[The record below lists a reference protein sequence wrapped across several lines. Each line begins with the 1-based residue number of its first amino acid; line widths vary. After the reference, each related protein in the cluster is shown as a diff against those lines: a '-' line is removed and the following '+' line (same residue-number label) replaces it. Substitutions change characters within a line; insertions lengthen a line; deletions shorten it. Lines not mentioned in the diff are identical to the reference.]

1 MKKWQLVLVA
11 MLLSSCLFCAPLTN
25 HTELANEKILT
36 WYSQDSEAENISGCT
51 NLSANN
57 YNPNA
62 TYDDGSCDYDLDDDG
77 VLDVDEIPGCTDS
90 RSFRLGYFANNYNP
104 NATDDDGSC
113 NYDIDGDG
121 VLDVYEVPG
130 CTDSNISNGMY
141 AANNY
146 NPNATDEDGSCDYDL
161 DDDGILD
168 VDEVY
173 GCTDHFA
180 NNHDVNATE
189 DDGGCDYSLIG
200 SFQKIEYQTNYE
212 NYTVN
217 DIDLYSIKYSPDG
230 RYYATQHQHLIL
242 VWEVENNSNATVI
255 DINGKILDFDW
266 SPDGQQI
273 ATISS
278 YKQESYW
285 VDFYDFETGEITY
298 FFVDNF
304 SEMNYGISPADIEYS
319 PDGYYFAISYFNNT
333 SVYNSSSNEL
343 VWSYESPISWSYSS
357 CNYWENCY
365 SYPHVKFH
373 YSLSWS
379 SDGEKFAY
387 SSGDSVYVM
396 DKTTWTEI
404 IQKTNPE
411 DYYITPISSMSFS
424 PNGELIA
431 SCTNYGELTVMNAS
445 DGSYLWTASG
455 GGYEICT
462 ETIWSPDSSKIAVSY
477 GNTGTN
483 ASSVTIR
490 SAFDG
495 ELLDRLQIGAYVTCY
510 SWSGCPSVGG
520 VDWSLDGQN
529 IIATFSEASMGIYHW
544 ELDET
549 IPPNFGC
556 TIEYAMNYDP
566 NATKYDDSCYFY
578 TYEIPVTNNTYSPGI
593 PHSGSD
599 VGFPAITDSNGGM
612 NFSLG
617 PSDEEVMEIMTCCVL
632 LFFVGLAF
640 IMNTQSKR
648 HESVQLKNQITE
660 RNEENKSTQAPKD
673 TITEG
678 GKSSEKIGG
687 FTIEI
692 NLPKRGRF

>member
-1 MKKWQLVLVA
+1 MQRYSSNQNYAEPSHKSGIWFIFLGSRVDPMKRWQLILVA
-11 MLLSSCLFCAPLTN
+11 ILFSSSSFCPTLTTNSELVNEEILS
-25 HTELANEKILT
+25 
-36 WYSQDSEAENISGCT
+36 WYSQDSQTENVSGCT
-51 NLSANN
+51 NLS
-57 YNPNA
+57 
-62 TYDDGSCDYDLDDDG
+62 
-77 VLDVDEIPGCTDS
+77 
-90 RSFRLGYFANNYNP
+90 ANNYNP

-173 GCTDHFA
+173 GCTDQFA
-180 NNHDVNATE
+180 NNHEINATE

-200 SFQKIEYQTNYE
+200 SFQMIEYQTNYE

-230 RYYATQHQHLIL
+230 RYYATQHQSLIL

-273 ATISS
+273 ATIST

-285 VDFYDFETGEITY
+285 VDFYDFETGEISY
-298 FFVDNF
+298 FFVNNY
-304 SEMNYGISPADIEYS
+304 SIMNYGIVPGDIEYS
-319 PDGYYFAISYFNNT
+319 PDGKHFAISYHNNT

-365 SYPHVKFH
+365 SYPNIEFH
-373 YSLSWS
+373 FSVSWS
-379 SDGEKFAY
+379 ADGERFAF
-387 SSGDSVYVM
+387 SSGHLFYLFNTS
-396 DKTTWTEI
+396 TWNEI
-404 IQKTNPE
+404 MHTSPFE
-411 DYYITPISSMSFS
+411 EYDHPTLESISIS
-424 PNGELIA
+424 PNSELIA
-431 SCTNYGELTVMNAS
+431 SCSNYGGLAVMNIS
-445 DGSYLWTASG
+445 DGNFLWEYKFGTFDICS
-455 GGYEICT
+455 EI
-462 ETIWSPDSSKIAVSY
+462 IWSHDSSKVAVSY
-477 GNTGTN
+477 GNTGDY
-483 ASSVTIR
+483 ASSVVIL
-490 SAFDG
+490 SSFDG
-495 ELLDRLQIGAYVTCY
+495 GMQDVLRVGTYIGSCY
-510 SWSGCPSVGG
+510 DWSGCPSVGG
-520 VDWSLDGQN
+520 FDWSLDGQN
-529 IIATFSEASMGIYHW
+529 IITTISEASMGIYHW
-544 ELDET
+544 ELNET
-549 IPPNFGC
+549 IPVYFGC
-556 TIEYAMNYDP
+556 TIENAMNYDP

-578 TYEIPVTNNTYSPGI
+578 TYETPNTNNTYSPGI

-599 VGFPAITDSNGGM
+599 VGFPAITNSDGGM
-612 NFSLG
+612 NMSFG
-617 PSDEEVMEIMTCCVL
+617 PSDEEIMEIMTCCVL

-660 RNEENKSTQAPKD
+660 RNEENKLIQVPKE
-673 TITEG
+673 TPTEG
-678 GKSSEKIGG
+678 GEYNENKGG

>member
-11 MLLSSCLFCAPLTN
+11 MFFSSSLFCPTLITN
-25 HTELANEKILT
+25 SELANEQILT

-146 NPNATDEDGSCDYDL
+146 NPNATDDDGSCDYDL

-173 GCTDHFA
+173 GCTDQFA
-180 NNHDVNATE
+180 NNHDINATE

-200 SFQKIEYQTNYE
+200 SFQIIEYQTNYE

-217 DIDLYSIKYSPDG
+217 DVDLYSIKYSPDG

-273 ATISS
+273 ATIST

-285 VDFYDFETGEITY
+285 VDFYDFETGEISY
-298 FFVDNF
+298 FFVNNY
-304 SEMNYGISPADIEYS
+304 SIMNYGIVPGDIEYS
-319 PDGYYFAISYFNNT
+319 PDGNHFAISYHNNT

-365 SYPHVKFH
+365 SYPNIEFH
-373 YSLSWS
+373 FSVSWS
-379 SDGEKFAY
+379 ADGERFAF
-387 SSGDSVYVM
+387 SSGHLFYLFNTS
-396 DKTTWTEI
+396 TWNEI
-404 IQKTNPE
+404 MHTSPFE
-411 DYYITPISSMSFS
+411 EYDHPIVESISIS
-424 PNGELIA
+424 PNSELIA
-431 SCTNYGELTVMNAS
+431 SCSNYGGLAVMNIS
-445 DGSYLWTASG
+445 DGNFLWVTKFGTFDICS
-455 GGYEICT
+455 EI
-462 ETIWSPDSSKIAVSY
+462 IWSHDSSKVAVSY
-477 GNTGTN
+477 GNTGYY
-483 ASSVTIR
+483 ASSVVIL
-490 SAFDG
+490 SSFDG
-495 ELLDRLQIGAYVTCY
+495 GMQDVLRVGTYAGSCY
-510 SWSGCPSVGG
+510 DWSGCPSVGG
-520 VDWSLDGQN
+520 FDWSLDGQN
-529 IIATFSEASMGIYHW
+529 IITTISEASMGIYHW
-544 ELDET
+544 ELNES
-549 IPPNFGC
+549 IPVYFGC

-578 TYEIPVTNNTYSPGI
+578 TYETPNTNNTYSPGI

-599 VGFPAITDSNGGM
+599 VGFPAITDSDGGM
-612 NFSLG
+612 NMSFG
-617 PSDEEVMEIMTCCVL
+617 PSDEEIMEIMTCCVL

-640 IMNTQSKR
+640 IMNTQSR
-648 HESVQLKNQITE
+648 RNESVQFKNQITE
-660 RNEENKSTQAPKD
+660 RNEENKSIQATKETP
-673 TITEG
+673 TEG
-678 GKSSEKIGG
+678 GESNEKKGG

-692 NLPKRGRF
+692 NLPKR

>member
-11 MLLSSCLFCAPLTN
+11 MVFSSSLFCPTLTTN
-25 HTELANEKILT
+25 SELSNEQILT

-77 VLDVDEIPGCTDS
+77 ILDVDEIPGCTDS

-173 GCTDHFA
+173 GCTDQFA
-180 NNHDVNATE
+180 NNHEINATE

-200 SFQKIEYQTNYE
+200 SFQIIEYQTNYE

-273 ATISS
+273 VTIST
-278 YKQESYW
+278 YKEESYW
-285 VDFYDFETGEITY
+285 VDFYDFESGEISY
-298 FFVDNF
+298 FFVNNY
-304 SEMNYGISPADIEYS
+304 SIMNYGIVPGDIEYS
-319 PDGYYFAISYFNNT
+319 PDGNHFAISYHNNT

-365 SYPHVKFH
+365 SYPNIEFH
-373 YSLSWS
+373 HSVSWS
-379 SDGEKFAY
+379 SDGENFAF
-387 SSGDSVYVM
+387 SSGHLFYLFNT
-396 DKTTWTEI
+396 TTWNEI
-404 IQKTNPE
+404 MHKSPLEE
-411 DYYITPISSMSFS
+411 DDQAPLMSISIS
-424 PNGELIA
+424 PNSELIA
-431 SCTNYGELTVMNAS
+431 SCSNYGGLVVRNIS
-445 DGSYLWTASG
+445 DGNFLWESKFGTFDICS
-455 GGYEICT
+455 EI
-462 ETIWSPDSSKIAVSY
+462 IWSHDSSKVAVSY
-477 GNTGTN
+477 ANTGDY
-483 ASSVTIR
+483 ASSVVIL
-490 SAFDG
+490 SSFDG
-495 ELLDRLQIGAYVTCY
+495 GMQDVLRVGTYIGSCY
-510 SWSGCPSVGG
+510 DWSGCPSVGG
-520 VDWSLDGQN
+520 FDWSLDGQN
-529 IIATFSEASMGIYHW
+529 IITTISEASMGIYHW
-544 ELDET
+544 ELNET
-549 IPPNFGC
+549 IPVYFGC
-556 TIEYAMNYDP
+556 TIENAMNYDP
-566 NATKYDDSCYFY
+566 NATKYDNSCYFY
-578 TYEIPVTNNTYSPGI
+578 TYETPITNSSYSPGI

-612 NFSLG
+612 NFSIG
-617 PSDEEVMEIMTCCVL
+617 PSEEEMAQMAACCLL
-632 LFFVGLAF
+632 LFFGLAF
-640 IMNTQSKR
+640 ILSTKSKSYER
-648 HESVQLKNQITE
+648 IELKNQDIE
-660 RNEENKSTQAPKD
+660 RNEENKPIQVPKE
-673 TITEG
+673 TPTEG
-678 GKSSEKIGG
+678 GESNEKKGG

>member
-1 MKKWQLVLVA
+1 MKKWQLILVA
-11 MLLSSCLFCAPLTN
+11 ILFSSSLFCPTLTTN
-25 HTELANEKILT
+25 SELADDEFLT
-36 WYSQDSEAENISGCT
+36 WYSQDSQTENISGCT
-51 NLSANN
+51 NLS
-57 YNPNA
+57 
-62 TYDDGSCDYDLDDDG
+62 
-77 VLDVDEIPGCTDS
+77 
-90 RSFRLGYFANNYNP
+90 ANNYNP

-146 NPNATDEDGSCDYDL
+146 NPNATDDDGSCDYDL

-168 VDEVY
+168 VDEVN
-173 GCTDHFA
+173 GCTDQFA
-180 NNHDVNATE
+180 NNHDINATE

-200 SFQKIEYQTNYE
+200 SFQMIEYQTNYE

-217 DIDLYSIKYSPDG
+217 DVDLYSIKYSPDG

-304 SEMNYGISPADIEYS
+304 SEMNHGISPADIEYS

-365 SYPHVKFH
+365 SYPNVEVH
-373 YSLSWS
+373 YSVSWS
-379 SDGEKFAY
+379 SDGEIFAF
-387 SSGDSVYVM
+387 SSGHLFYLFNT
-396 DKTTWTEI
+396 TTWNEI
-404 IQKTNPE
+404 MHTSPFDE
-411 DYYITPISSMSFS
+411 YEHPILETISIS
-424 PNGELIA
+424 PNSELIA
-431 SCTNYGELTVMNAS
+431 SCSNYGGLAVMNIS
-445 DGSYLWTASG
+445 DGNFLWVTKFGTFDICS
-455 GGYEICT
+455 EI
-462 ETIWSPDSSKIAVSY
+462 IWSHDSSKVAVSY
-477 GNTGTN
+477 GSTGYY
-483 ASSVTIR
+483 ASSVVILSSFEGGMQDVLRVGTYAG
-490 SAFDG
+490 S
-495 ELLDRLQIGAYVTCY
+495 CY
-510 SWSGCPSVGG
+510 DWSGCPSVGG
-520 VDWSLDGQN
+520 FDWSLDGQN
-529 IIATFSEASMGIYHW
+529 IITTISEASMGIYHW
-544 ELDET
+544 ELNES
-549 IPPNFGC
+549 IPVYFGC

-566 NATKYDDSCYFY
+566 NATRYDHSCYYY
-578 TYEIPVTNNTYSPGI
+578 TYETPVTNNTYSPGI

-599 VGFPAITDSNGGM
+599 VGFPAITNSDGGM
-612 NFSLG
+612 NMSFG
-617 PSDEEVMEIMTCCVL
+617 PSEGEIAVCCLL
-632 LFFVGLAF
+632 LFFGLAL
-640 IMNTQSKR
+640 ILSTKSKTYER
-648 HESVQLKNQITE
+648 IEFENQDIE
-660 RNEENKSTQAPKD
+660 RNEKSTELHAPKEML
-673 TITEG
+673 IEG
-678 GKSSEKIGG
+678 GKSNDNKDG

-692 NLPKRGRF
+692 NLPKKGRF